1 MHMSPEEAD
10 RTIAEYGAA
19 LKETTRALMASMR
32 LSAAQLEELAGVD
45 YSERF
50 GRAREMV
57 AAEGR
62 PWHREMDGQLDHLAR
77 TESFRRQ
84 VERPRTS
91 PSAKVAAIR
100 EMAQRDRELRQWAQP
115 LDDAADPQ

>member
-91 PSAKVAAIR
+91 PSLASTENANSISIAD
-100 EMAQRDRELRQWAQP
+100 DRWAQP